1 MKTHTLLCLISIIF
15 SGSNFAM
22 TGPGIPERI
31 QKLFHKEFPGIEN
44 PVFFQDGDTY
54 TVYFKKDNNSS
65 ERVYYDLNAEMIKTV
80 KYYTKDK
87 LEPFIFE
94 KVHRKYK
101 GKTIIGVT
109 EVETSSDH
117 FYQIILQGDKTWWTI
132 IYNAGGFMRIEK
144 RWKGNADNT
153 GKN

>member
-31 QKLFHKEFPGIEN
+31 QNLFHQEFPGIEN

-65 ERVYYDLNAEMIKTV
+65 ERVYYDLDAEMIKTV
-80 KYYTKDK
+80 KYYSENE
-87 LEPFIFE
+87 LIPFICE
-94 KVHRKYK
+94 KVNRKYK
-101 GKTIIGVT
+101 GKRIMGVT
-109 EVETSSDH
+109 EVLSATAH
-117 FYQIILQGDKTWWTI
+117 FYQIILQGDKTWYVIKSDTKGSMKI
-132 IYNAGGFMRIEK
+132 QK
-144 RWKGNADNT
+144 RWKG
-153 GKN
+153 KV

>member
-1 MKTHTLLCLISIIF
+1 MLTLLCLMSII
-15 SGSNFAM
+15 SSANILAM
-22 TGPGIPERI
+22 PGPGAPDTIY
-31 QKLFHKEFPGIEN
+31 KLFHEEFPTIEN
-44 PVFFQDGDTY
+44 PVFFQEGDTY
-54 TVYFKKDNNSS
+54 IVAFKTGENSS
-65 ERVYYDLNAEMIKTV
+65 ERVIYNLDAEMIETI

-153 GKN
+153 EQN